1 MYVPHFPIYRILAR
15 QTWSVNNMF
24 FTFMDFSKWEPEDD
38 EKLLEAVK
46 ICGIGPWETGI
57 LQYFFH

>member
-1 MYVPHFPIYRILAR
+1 
-15 QTWSVNNMF
+15 MF

-57 LQYFFH
+57 LQYSFIRNNHYFLIFTKVEAEMRI